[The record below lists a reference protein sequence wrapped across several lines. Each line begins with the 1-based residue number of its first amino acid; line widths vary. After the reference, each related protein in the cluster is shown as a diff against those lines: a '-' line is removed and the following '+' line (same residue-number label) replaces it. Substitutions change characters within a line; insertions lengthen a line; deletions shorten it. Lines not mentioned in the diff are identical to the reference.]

1 MGTRIYL
8 TTTLPYVNAEP
19 HLGFALE
26 LVQADALARF
36 YRARGQEVFFN
47 TGTDEHGQKIWEAA
61 QRAGREIG
69 EYVDD
74 YAGRFQALGATLN
87 LSCDAFVRTTDPA
100 HERAAAELWRRSAA
114 AGDIELRDFVGLYCV
129 GCEAYKTER
138 DLGADGRCLIHPH
151 LELSKL
157 AEKNYF
163 FKFSKYQNQ
172 LRDYLSRP
180 DVIVPEWRRQEALNF
195 VNEGLADFSISR
207 ERSKLSWGVPV
218 PGDETQVMYVW
229 FDALVNYI
237 STLGWPDDSEEKFQ
251 KFWQEGQIIQL
262 AGKDQVRF
270 QSLMWQAMLM
280 SADVK
285 LTDQVFYHGFITSG
299 GQKMSKSLGNVL
311 NPLDLIKEYGAD
323 AVRYFLLRHVHP
335 FDDSDVTLERF
346 RECYNGNL
354 ANGLGNL
361 VSRVMKMATSYGI
374 VLRDED
380 KPNFTELTS
389 GGDKIYSS
397 YADYLKNY
405 RFDLAA
411 ERLWSR
417 KDFSAIGWLDMSIQ
431 QNKPFEK
438 IKTHPDE
445 AKEEVYD
452 LLVQLYEV
460 AVALEPL
467 MPNTSFEIRKL
478 IIENKMPTAPL
489 FARK

>member
-36 YRARGQEVFFN
+36 YRLRGDEVFFN

-61 QRAGREIG
+61 QQAGREIG

-74 YAGRFQALGATLN
+74 YAGRFQALGAALH
-87 LSCDAFVRTTDPA
+87 LSYDAFVRTTDPA
-100 HERAAAELWRRSAA
+100 HIKAAQEIWKKCQIK
-114 AGDIELRDFVGLYCV
+114 GDIELRDFVGLYCV

-151 LELSKL
+151 LELTKL

-237 STLGWPDDSEEKFQ
+237 STLGWPDDPEEKFQ
-251 KFWQEGQIIQL
+251 KFWQEGQTIQL

-270 QSLMWQAMLM
+270 QSLVWQAMLM

-311 NPLDLIKEYGAD
+311 NPLDLIREYGAD

-335 FDDSDVTLERF
+335 FDDSDVTPERF
-346 RECYNGNL
+346 RECYNANL

-361 VSRVMKMATSYGI
+361 VSRVMKMAVSYGV
-374 VLRDED
+374 VLGSKDQPD
-380 KPNFTELTS
+380 LPNLIN
-389 GGDKIYSS
+389 GGDKIYTVYGKDLESF
-397 YADYLKNY
+397 K
-405 RFDLAA
+405 FDSAMDQ
-411 ERLWSR
+411 LW
-417 KDFSAIGWLDMSIQ
+417 FAIGWLDKSIQ
-431 QNKPFEK
+431 QGKPFEK
-438 IKTHPDE
+438 IKVNPKE

-452 LLVQLYEV
+452 LLVQLYEI
-460 AVALEPL
+460 ALALEPV
-467 MPNTSFEIRKL
+467 MPGTSFAIRGL
-478 IIENKMPTAPL
+478 IKENKMPEKPL
-489 FARK
+489 FGRK